1 MVKKKRHKLTVE
13 LGCAALIASLLSG
26 CSAANQGQSSREKT
40 SVSGVMQY
48 DRNNVVMGTL
58 TKAVIY
64 SSGKDRTKEV
74 MERLSQVENDAI
86 SWRVEGSDID
96 KLNKSAGHP
105 SGVEVSEDTAFYL
118 EKTLELAQNTDG
130 AFDPTMGKISRLWDV
145 DGDHPQVPEKEELK
159 QLLDESGYEKIQQ
172 DGTHVVLESGASVD
186 FGAVGKGIG
195 CDEAKKLLESDSDVC
210 GAVISVGGSILTYGT
225 KPDESD
231 WKVAI
236 TNPDNDTDY
245 VGILTLSGE
254 NYVSTSG
261 SYEKFFE
268 QDGNT
273 YHHIMDP
280 ATGYPAES
288 GLVSVSV
295 LTDNGLLSDGL
306 STACFVLGKEKSLP
320 VLEKYEADAIF
331 IDENHKVYV
340 TDGIKNKF
348 ELVREGYELAEE

>member
-1 MVKKKRHKLTVE
+1 MKKKGYKIAAV
-13 LGCAALIASLLSG
+13 LGCISITTSFLCG
-26 CSAANQGQSSREKT
+26 CTTANQGQSSKEKT
-40 SVSGVMQY
+40 SVSGVMEY
-48 DRNNVVMGTL
+48 DRSNVVMGTL
-58 TKAVIY
+58 TKAAVY
-64 SSGKDRTKEV
+64 SSGKDRTKDV
-74 MERLSQVENDAI
+74 MERLSQVEKDAI

-96 KLNKSAGHP
+96 KLNKSAGDAA
-105 SGVEVSEDTAFYL
+105 GVDVSEDTASYL
-118 EKTLELAQNTDG
+118 EKTLELSKITDG

-145 DGDHPQVPEKEELK
+145 DGDHPQVPEKQELEK
-159 QLLDESGYEKIQQ
+159 LLEESGYEKIQQ

-195 CDEAKKLLESDSDVC
+195 CDEAKKLLQSDSNVC

-225 KPDESD
+225 KPDGSD

-236 TNPDNDTDY
+236 TNPDDDTDY
-245 VGILTLSGE
+245 VGILTLVGE

-268 QDGNT
+268 QDGNI

-280 ATGYPAES
+280 STGYPADS

-295 LTDNGLLSDGL
+295 LTRNGLLSDGL

-320 VLEKYEADAIF
+320 VLEKYGADAIF
-331 IDENHKVYV
+331 IDEDHQVYV
-340 TDGIKNKF
+340 TDGIKDQF